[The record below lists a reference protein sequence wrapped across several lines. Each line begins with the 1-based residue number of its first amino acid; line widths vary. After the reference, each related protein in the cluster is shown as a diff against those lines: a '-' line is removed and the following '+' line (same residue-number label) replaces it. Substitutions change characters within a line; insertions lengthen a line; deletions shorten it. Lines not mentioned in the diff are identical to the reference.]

1 MFVAVREDKR
11 DRAALKCMFMR
22 RSEVCRVEYIG
33 EDRTRFA
40 LITLCGTRGWR
51 ELGRICGK
59 GAARIV
65 SASPVD
71 DRYAGRFE
79 PSAFLRAMLF
89 NTAIRLT
96 EAMDSPEKRL
106 DIAVVDVFG
115 VCAGFVG
122 ALALRCRRLRVLTC
136 RDDRYR
142 VLRHRLL
149 CSYGA
154 VLTVSDASA
163 AVTEKLCLMGSGE
176 LPADGAVL
184 RVSGKPASP
193 SDFLLAEPE
202 VPDWAAE
209 LIPPGLSPRD
219 VLGAMYEINREE
231 RCGELCA
238 AKAEDSAGTLLDWS
252 AAQAAIL
259 RLLET

>member
-11 DRAALKCMFMR
+11 EYAALKCMFMR
-22 RSEVCRVEYIG
+22 RSEICRVEYLG
-33 EDRTRFA
+33 EGRTRFA
-40 LITLCGTRGWR
+40 LVTLCGARGWR
-51 ELGRICGK
+51 ELARICGK

-79 PSAFLRAMLF
+79 PSVFLRAMLF

-96 EAMDSPEKRL
+96 TAMDSPEKRL

-136 RDDRYR
+136 RADRYR
-142 VLRHRLL
+142 VLCQRLL
-149 CSYGA
+149 CRYGA
-154 VLTVSDASA
+154 VLTVSDACG

-176 LPADGAVL
+176 LPAEGAVL
-184 RVSGKPASP
+184 RISGKPASP

-202 VPDWAAE
+202 VPDWASA
-209 LIPPGLSPRD
+209 LIPPELPARD
-219 VLGAMYEINREE
+219 MLGAMFELNREE

-238 AKAEDSAGTLLDWS
+238 AKAVDSAGNLLDWS
-252 AAQAAIL
+252 AAQAALL
-259 RLLET
+259 RLL